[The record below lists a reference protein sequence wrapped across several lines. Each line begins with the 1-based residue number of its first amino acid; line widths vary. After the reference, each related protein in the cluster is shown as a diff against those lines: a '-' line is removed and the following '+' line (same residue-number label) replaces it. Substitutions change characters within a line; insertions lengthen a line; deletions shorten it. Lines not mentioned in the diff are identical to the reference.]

1 MRTLI
6 KDGHLIDP
14 ANQKN
19 GKFDL
24 LINKGQIEA
33 VEPKG
38 KLKNIADSVN
48 KLVVPLGLL
57 LAAKYLSKRRKKK
70 SKKQKGGFIRGGSDQ
85 FFYNPL
91 EIIFSMDLLKKFH
104 F

>member
-14 ANQKN
+14 ANKKN

-24 LINKGQIEA
+24 LINKGKIEA

-38 KLKNIADSVN
+38 KLKDIADS
-48 KLVVPLGLL
+48 KIID
-57 LAAKYLSKRRKKK
+57 A
-70 SKKQKGGFIRGGSDQ
+70 QGS
-85 FFYNPL
+85 YCSTGVL
-91 EIIFSMDLLKKFH
+91 
-104 F
+104 